1 MPRRELETKKSSF
14 GDCKYSKTSPASL
27 KEHTTAINFTISF
40 EEALKFSLAV
50 DECVRK
56 LNSYNRGNARGKE
69 AALAL
74 IVHLD
79 SKRIRVSEGKV
90 NSAEDERDQGD
101 A

>member
-1 MPRRELETKKSSF
+1 MPNPALKTKKSSF
-14 GDCKYSKTSPASL
+14 GDCRFSKTSPISL
-27 KEHTTAINFTISF
+27 RERTSAINFPISF

-74 IVHLD
+74 IIHLD
-79 SKRIRVSEGKV
+79 SKRIRVSEGKI
-90 NSAEDERDQGD
+90 NSAVD
-101 A
+101 

>member
-1 MPRRELETKKSSF
+1 MPSRELKTKKSSF
-14 GDCKYSKTSPASL
+14 GDCKFSKTSPASL
-27 KEHTTAINFTISF
+27 NEHTTAVNFTISF

-56 LNSYNRGNARGKE
+56 LNSYNRGNARGKQ

-79 SKRIRVSEGKV
+79 TKRIRVSEGKV
-90 NSAEDERDQGD
+90 NSAGGERDQVN